1 MRRIPVVPMM
11 ISPSVRIALTYLLLA
26 ALWIFFSDNLLQQL
40 FTTPYFVERVESL
53 RRWIFIFA
61 TTAVL
66 FMLLHRENAAARR
79 ASNILRESERNFR
92 VLTDTIASAIFLHRG
107 GRLCF
112 VNPKAIAYSGYTREE
127 LLSMDLWQLVSPE
140 YREMVKQRSMARLED
155 GGGPARYE
163 LKIITKQREE
173 RWLEVTA
180 DSIEFEGAPVGLASA
195 YDITERKRAEQ
206 KINILNTE
214 LEQRVIERTAE
225 LEAANAQLRTSQA
238 SIRELN
244 VELQQRAQK
253 LQASVDEMEA
263 FSYSVSHDLRA
274 PLRAIQGFTQALQE
288 DHAPQLGPPGRDFAQ
303 RIVAAASRMDILI
316 QDVLAYSQ
324 LSRSELI
331 PKPVSLS
338 RIVAEATSQLQTQI
352 TEHQAIISIAEPLPY
367 ALGHRSTLVQV
378 IANLLSNAIK
388 FVAPDVIPHVR
399 IWAEPYAHKVRLWV
413 EDNGIGIPAEHVERI
428 FHVFERLH
436 GIETY
441 PGTGIGL
448 AIASKGMERMG
459 GAAGVVSEAGKG
471 SRFWIDLPESGGG

>member
-1 MRRIPVVPMM
+1 M
-11 ISPSVRIALTYLLLA
+11 ISAPLRIALLYLLLA
-26 ALWIFFSDNLLQQL
+26 ALWIALSDYLLQQL
-40 FTTPYFVERVESL
+40 VTDPHLAERLETLGELAFVLVSALVLFLLL
-53 RRWIFIFA
+53 RRE
-61 TTAVL
+61 
-66 FMLLHRENAAARR
+66 HAAARR
-79 ASNILRESERNFR
+79 ADSILRERERNFR
-92 VLTDTIASAIFLHRG
+92 MLTETIATAIFLHRG

-127 LLSMDLWQLVSPE
+127 LLAMDLWQLVSPE
-140 YREMVKQRSMARLED
+140 YREMVRERSLSRLQV

-163 LKIITKQREE
+163 LKIITKQGGE

-195 YDITERKRAEQ
+195 YDITERKQAEQ
-206 KINILNTE
+206 KINILNAG

-225 LEAANAQLRTSQA
+225 LEATNARLRASQE

-244 VELQQRAQK
+244 VQLQQRAQE
-253 LQASVDEMEA
+253 LQAAVHEMEA

-288 DHAPQLGPPGRDFAQ
+288 DYAAQLDPAGQDFAQ
-303 RIVAAASRMDILI
+303 RIVAAAGRMDILI
-316 QDVLAYSQ
+316 QDLLAYSQ
-324 LSRSELI
+324 LSRSELS

-338 RIVAEATSQLQTQI
+338 QIVTEATSQLQAQI
-352 TEHQAIISIAEPLPY
+352 TEHQAIISVVEPLPD
-367 ALGHRSTLVQV
+367 ALGHRPTLVQV

-388 FVAPDVIPHVR
+388 FVAPGVIPHVR

-413 EDNGIGIPAEHVERI
+413 EDNGIGIPPEHAERI
-428 FHVFERLH
+428 FRVFERLH

-448 AIASKGMERMG
+448 AIVSKGMERMG
-459 GAAGVVSEAGKG
+459 GSAGVTSQDGKG
-471 SRFWIDLPESGGG
+471 SRFWIDLPEKMGG

>member
-1 MRRIPVVPMM
+1 M
-11 ISPSVRIALTYLLLA
+11 ISKPLRIALLYLLFSG
-26 ALWIFFSDNLLQQL
+26 LWVFLSDYLLQQL
-40 FTTPYFVERVESL
+40 SVNSRLVEQMELLTGTSFVLITTLVLFLLLRREHAAVER
-53 RRWIFIFA
+53 A
-61 TTAVL
+61 NDT
-66 FMLLHRENAAARR
+66 
-79 ASNILRESERNFR
+79 LRERERNFR
-92 VLTDTIASAIFLHRG
+92 MLTETIATAIFLYRG

-127 LLSMDLWQLVSPE
+127 LLTMDLWQLVSPE
-140 YREMVKQRSMARLED
+140 YQEMILERSLSRLH
-155 GGGPARYE
+155 GAGGPARYE
-163 LKIITKQREE
+163 LKIITKQGEE

-180 DSIEFEGAPVGLASA
+180 DSIEFEGAPVGLATA

-206 KINILNTE
+206 EISTLNGE
-214 LEQRVIERTAE
+214 LERRVAERIAE
-225 LEAANAQLRTSQA
+225 LEKANAQLQFSQT

-244 VELQQRAQK
+244 VALQQRAEE
-253 LQASVDEMEA
+253 LQASMSEMEA

-288 DHAPQLGPPGRDFAQ
+288 DYAAQLDPAGLDFAQ

-316 QDVLAYSQ
+316 QDLLAYSQ
-324 LSRSELI
+324 LSRSELN

-338 RIVAEATSQLQTQI
+338 KILAEATTQLQTQI
-352 TEHQAIISIAEPLPY
+352 TEHQAIISVVEPLPD

-388 FVAPDVIPHVR
+388 FVAPGVIPHVR
-399 IWAEPYAHKVRLWV
+399 IWAELYEHRVRLWV

-441 PGTGIGL
+441 SGTGIGL
-448 AIASKGMERMG
+448 AIVRKGMERMG
-459 GAAGVVSEAGKG
+459 GSTGVISENGKG
-471 SRFWIDLPESGGG
+471 SRFWIDLPEKEGG